1 MIIKDVEFYAK
12 CYFIIRRFPLGD
24 EFYDNLY
31 NKSEKFKLPINVK
44 ELTDKYCIDLMKD
57 PKVMDKIQRDM
68 DESMIPTNLRSI
80 LK

>member
-12 CYFIIRRFPLGD
+12 CYFIIRCFPLGD

-31 NKSEKFKLPINVK
+31 NKSEKFKLPINIK
-44 ELTDKYCIDLMKD
+44 ESTDKYCMDIMKD
-57 PKVMDKIQRDM
+57 LNLMSKIQQDM
-68 DESMIPTNLRSI
+68 DEAMIPTNMKHI